1 MKILIGQSYF
11 RVLDPKES
19 ERKMPYPPLGTLYAA
34 TILRELNH
42 EIIFFDSMMGKPDDF
57 LSHIKNEKPD
67 LILLYDDEFNYLTK
81 MCLSNMREAAV
92 KFIKKAKDL
101 SIPVVVYSSD
111 ATDFPRPYLRA
122 GCDAIIYGE
131 GEETLKEVVTTL
143 NRNSFDTGKF
153 QINGLKFLH
162 NGSIHVISKRKLL
175 KDLNCLPDPD
185 YSFVDMIEYK
195 KEWINNHGYFST
207 NISTTRGCP
216 YKCNWCAKPIYGQ
229 TYDSFSP
236 ERVVNQIKDLK
247 KKYSVDHIWITDDIF
262 GLKPGWIKEF
272 AAELKKYK
280 IQVEYKCLTRPDL
293 LLRGDTIKDL
303 KESGCKNIW
312 IGAESGSQK
321 ILDAMDK
328 GTTVEQIYEASKRV
342 KEAGMD
348 ISFFIQ
354 FGYTGETKEDINLTR
369 KMICDCLPADI
380 GVSVSY
386 PLPGTLFYERVKSEL
401 RNKTNWEDSDDLD
414 PMLIGVY
421 ERKFY
426 KILHRF
432 VHAEYRIF
440 KIVRNKNWRKFPYF
454 LYYLARMIFLILK
467 MHTLLFRPKQK
478 LLGKEEKLDI
488 SNQTEKI
495 AV

>member
-11 RVLDPKES
+11 RTLDPKEL
-19 ERKMPYPPLGTLYAA
+19 ERKMPYPPLGSLYAA
-34 TILRELNH
+34 TILRDLNH
-42 EIIFFDSMMGKPDDF
+42 QIIFFDSMMSRPDDF
-57 LSHIKNEKPD
+57 LNQIKNEKPD

-81 MCLSNMREAAV
+81 MCLSNMRDAAV
-92 KFIKKAKDL
+92 KFIKKARFL
-101 SIPVVVYSSD
+101 SIPTVVYSSD
-111 ATDFPRPYLRA
+111 ATDFPQSYLSA
-122 GCDAIIYGE
+122 GCNAIIYGE
-131 GEETLKEVVTTL
+131 GEGTLKEVVTSL
-143 NRNSFDTGKF
+143 NNNSFERDKL

-162 NGSIHVISKRKLL
+162 NGSIHVTPKRKLL
-175 KDLNCLPDPD
+175 EDLNSLPDPD
-185 YSFVDMIEYK
+185 YSFVNMNEYK

-216 YKCNWCAKPIYGQ
+216 YRCNWCAKPIYGQ
-229 TYDSFSP
+229 TYDSFSS

-247 KKYSVDHIWITDDIF
+247 EKYSVDHFWITDDIF

-272 AAELKKYK
+272 AAELKKHDIK
-280 IQVEYKCLTRPDL
+280 IEYKCLTRPDL
-293 LLRGDTIKDL
+293 LLRGDTINDL

-328 GTTVEQIYEASKRV
+328 GTTVKQIYQASKRV

-354 FGYTGETKEDINLTR
+354 FGYTGETREDINLTR
-369 KMICDCLPADI
+369 KMIRDCLPSDI

-386 PLPGTLFYERVKSEL
+386 PLPGTLFYERVKNEL
-401 RNKTNWEDSDDLD
+401 RNKTNWKDSDDLD

-421 ERKFY
+421 ERNFY

-440 KIVRNKNWRKFPYF
+440 KMIRSKNWEKFPYF
-454 LYYLARMIFLILK
+454 LYYLAKMIFLILK
-467 MHTLLFRPKQK
+467 MHMFLFKPKRK
-478 LLGKEEKLDI
+478 SLGKEVKLDI